1 MSDYI
6 EQAISKYEVE
16 GIVGVVS
23 SSPKLVKKET
33 LYRTKIYYDLIEHIQ
48 KLLIS
53 FDVDKFNSPCNPM
66 EIKYVS
72 PNMIN
77 NISFRNREYKFGS
90 VIEGEWDKLTP
101 EEAKKENDKQSS
113 KLHEKKYPSKKFEH
127 YHIHRSI
134 KDHFCEDV
142 PWEET
147 DLYSIAI
154 EELNQKGEYWHGC
167 KSKED
172 LKKRFNFIEYLYD
185 KIDEIGY
192 KKQKELKKISFNKAI
207 RNEIN
212 IDIGRDGELL
222 FQDGRHRLSI
232 AKVQQ
237 LEKIP
242 VTILGRHKKWM
253 EKRDYIYNNGFSE
266 KYKNLQRHPDL
277 REFS

>member
-1 MSDYI
+1 MPDYI

-16 GIVGVVS
+16 GIVGVVNS
-23 SSPKLVKKET
+23 GPKLVKRET

-53 FDVDKFNSPCNPM
+53 FDVDEFNAPCNPF

-72 PNMIN
+72 PKMIN
-77 NISFRNREYKFGS
+77 NISFRDREYKFGS
-90 VIEGEWDKLTP
+90 VTEGEWDKLTP
-101 EEAKKENDKQSS
+101 EEAKKGNNKQSS
-113 KLHEKKYPSKKFEH
+113 KLYKKKYPSKKFED
-127 YHIHRSI
+127 YHIYRSI
-134 KDHFCEDV
+134 KDHFCKDV

-154 EELNQKGEYWHGC
+154 EELNEKGEYWHGC

-172 LKKRFNFIEYLYD
+172 LKKRFNYIEYLYN
-185 KIDEIGY
+185 KIDKIGY
-192 KKQKELKKISFNKAI
+192 KKQKELKKISFNKTI

-242 VTILGRHKKWM
+242 VTILCRHKKWM
-253 EKRDYIYNNGFSE
+253 EKRDDIYNNGFSM
-266 KYKNLQRHPDL
+266 KYNDLHGHPDL
-277 REFS
+277 R